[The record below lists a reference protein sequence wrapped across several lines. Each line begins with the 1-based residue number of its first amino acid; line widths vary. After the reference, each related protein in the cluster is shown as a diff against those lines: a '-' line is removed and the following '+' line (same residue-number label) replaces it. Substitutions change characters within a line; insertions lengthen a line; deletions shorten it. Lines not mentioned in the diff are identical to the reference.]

1 MLVELVVDDATA
13 LLYLTGWRA
22 PKAFAALATK
32 LPAAVPAQV
41 GEGLLSLKLDL
52 AVAPEGHRRDAC
64 PGEVVYWPPASSVLV
79 VLSDRCVKIPSPASV
94 LGFVA
99 RGLNSLR
106 RLADGRYEARLRLTD
121 RVDVDGPLVHP

>member
-1 MLVELVVDDATA
+1 MLVELVVDGATA

-32 LPAAVPAQV
+32 LPAVVPVKV

-52 AVAPEGHRRDAC
+52 AVAPEGHKYIVC

-79 VLSDRCVKIPSPASV
+79 ALSDRCARFPSPASV

-99 RGLNSLR
+99 RGLDSLR
-106 RLADGRYEARLRLTD
+106 RLAEGRYKASLRLTD
-121 RVDVDGPLVHP
+121 RVDVEGPLVHP